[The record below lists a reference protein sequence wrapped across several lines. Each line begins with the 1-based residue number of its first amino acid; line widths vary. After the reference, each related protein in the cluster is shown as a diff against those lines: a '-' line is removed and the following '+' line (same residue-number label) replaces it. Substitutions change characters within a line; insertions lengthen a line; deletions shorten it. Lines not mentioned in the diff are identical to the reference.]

1 MATRSAGVGTIN
13 QSILAPGSQWLYIV
27 TMFIGGSPSSTAGGI
42 RTTTLAVIMLT
53 ILAKIKGRKD
63 VNVFH
68 KKIPEDNIR
77 ESFLVTLTSL
87 MLVAI
92 SAIVIFYTM
101 MNVGTDE
108 SEPYTVLQCVYEAT
122 SAFGTV
128 GFSMG
133 ITSYINHFGQIVLC
147 FVMFV
152 GQLGVSSMLLSWTKK
167 DPKGNRAQ
175 YAEESIRIG

>member
-42 RTTTLAVIMLT
+42 RVTTLTVIMLT
-53 ILAKIKGRKD
+53 ILAKIKGRND
-63 VNVFH
+63 VIIFH
-68 KKIPEDNIR
+68 KKIPERTIR
-77 ESFLVTLTSL
+77 ESFIVTVTALI
-87 MLVAI
+87 LVAVA
-92 SAIVIFYTM
+92 AIVIFYTLF
-101 MNVGTDE
+101 NDPE
-108 SEPYTVLQCVYEAT
+108 NDKYTVLQCVYEST

-147 FVMFV
+147 LVMFV
-152 GQLGVSSMLLSWTKK
+152 GQLGVSSTLLS
-167 DPKGNRAQ
+167 
-175 YAEESIRIG
+175 